1 MEALCYNVAQRKQSM
16 NELHLSKS
24 LVFAFCA
31 GVAFACSLVC
41 GADENGASMTPK
53 SGDVRV
59 CMVQDVSGYNSW
71 PMVQAIGDR
80 LVCAYS
86 RGSAHTI
93 NEGKRGVFARTS
105 TDCGKTWTDEVCV
118 VNDPGLGEVTIGKGM
133 ADDGAMLLWVRNWG
147 KVRRHDLYRS
157 KDGVEWKKIATPTFN
172 PMPMQITDIFKVDGG
187 SLMSLWFAGSYSNK
201 EGGHSWGTL
210 TSVDGGRTWTQRSV
224 ESGLAKSEWPTEQSA
239 IHLGNGRILAI
250 ARCESG
256 GKCQFQLT
264 SVDNGVTWKRDFT
277 NIQDVRE
284 STPSLIYEAKTRTV
298 FNYYY
303 QRGARKLKCRRANV
317 DQVFGKAMSWPQ
329 PTVLA
334 EGKEARAYDAGN
346 VNATAYGDLHSLA
359 LYTGST
365 TDTTVFVV
373 TSPVRLP

>member
-1 MEALCYNVAQRKQSM
+1 M

-24 LVFAFCA
+24 LSFAICASVVFAFS
-31 GVAFACSLVC
+31 VVC
-41 GADENGASMTPK
+41 GADENGVSMTPK

-59 CMVQDVSGYNSW
+59 STVQDVPGYNSW
-71 PMVQAIGDR
+71 PMVQAVGDR

-105 TDCGKTWTDEVCV
+105 SDCGKTWTDEVCV
-118 VNDPGLGEVTIGKGM
+118 VNDPGLGEVTIGKGVT
-133 ADDGAMLLWVRNWG
+133 DDGAMLLWVRNWG

-157 KDGVEWKKIATPTFN
+157 KDGVEWKKIATPSLD
-172 PMPMQITDIFKVDGG
+172 PMPMQITDVFKVDGG
-187 SLMSLWFAGSYSNK
+187 ILMSLWFAGSYSNK

-210 TSVDGGRTWTQRSV
+210 TSVDGGRTWTQRTV

-250 ARCESG
+250 ARCERG
-256 GKCQFQLT
+256 GRCQFQLT
-264 SVDNGVTWKRDFT
+264 SVDNGVTWKRELT
-277 NIQDVRE
+277 NIRDVRE
-284 STPSLIYEAKTRTV
+284 STPSLIYDAKTRTV

-303 QRGARKLKCRRANV
+303 QRGARRLKCRRVNV
-317 DQVFGKAMSWPQ
+317 DQVFGSPKSWPE
-329 PTVLA
+329 PAVLA
-334 EGKEARAYDAGN
+334 EGNEARDYDAGN
-346 VNATAYGDLHSLA
+346 VNATASGDRHSLA

>member
-1 MEALCYNVAQRKQSM
+1 M

-24 LVFAFCA
+24 LSFAISA
-31 GVAFACSLVC
+31 SVAFTFSAVC

-105 TDCGKTWTDEVCV
+105 PDCGKTWKDEVCV
-118 VNDPGLGEVTIGKGM
+118 VNDSGLGEVTIGKGM

-147 KVRRHDLYRS
+147 KLRRHDLYRS
-157 KDGVEWKKIATPTFN
+157 KDGVEWKKIATPTLN

-210 TSVDGGRTWTQRSV
+210 TSVDGGRTWTQRTV

-239 IHLGNGRILAI
+239 IHLGNGRILAV

-264 SVDNGVTWKRDFT
+264 SVDNGVTWKRELT
-277 NIQDVRE
+277 NIHDVRE
-284 STPSLIYEAKTRTV
+284 STPSLIYDAKTRTV

-303 QRGARKLKCRRANV
+303 QRGARKLKCRMANV
-317 DQVFGKAMSWPQ
+317 DQVFGSPKSWPE
-329 PTVLA
+329 PAVLA
-334 EGKEARAYDAGN
+334 EGNEARDYDAGN
-346 VNATAYGDLHSLA
+346 VNATASGDRHSLA

>member
-1 MEALCYNVAQRKQSM
+1 MAALCYNVAQRKQVM
-16 NELHLSKS
+16 NGTYLNSGLASA
-24 LVFAFCA
+24 LCA
-31 GVAFACSLVC
+31 GVAFVSMVC
-41 GADENGASMTPK
+41 GADESGVGMSPK

-59 CMVQDVSGYNSW
+59 FAVQDTPGYNSW
-71 PMVQAIGDR
+71 PMIQAVGDR

-93 NEGKRGVFARTS
+93 NEGRRGVFARTS
-105 TDCGKTWTDEVCV
+105 ADRGKTWTDEVCV

-133 ADDGAMLLWVRNWG
+133 DVDGAMLLWVRNWG

-157 KDGVEWKKIATPTFN
+157 KDGIEWKKVATPHLD

-187 SLMSLWFAGSYSNK
+187 GLMSLWFAGSYSNK

-210 TSVDGGRTWTQRSV
+210 TSVDGGRTWIQRIV

-239 IHLGNGRILAI
+239 INLENGRILAI
-250 ARCESG
+250 ARCERG

-264 SVDNGVTWKRDFT
+264 SVDNGVTWKRERT
-277 NIQDVRE
+277 NIHDVRE
-284 STPSLIYEAKTRTV
+284 STPSLIYDAKTRTV

-303 QRGARKLKCRRANV
+303 QRGARKLKCRRVNV
-317 DQVFGKAMSWPQ
+317 DQIFGNPMSWPE
-329 PTVLA
+329 PTVLV
-334 EGKEARAYDAGN
+334 EGKEKRDYDAGN
-346 VNATAYGDLHSLA
+346 VNATAVGGCHSLA

>member
-1 MEALCYNVAQRKQSM
+1 MNAINLNSSPLFALCAS
-16 NELHLSKS
+16 
-24 LVFAFCA
+24 
-31 GVAFACSLVC
+31 VAFAFSVVC
-41 GADENGASMTPK
+41 GADEDGVSMSPK

-59 CMVQDVSGYNSW
+59 STVQDVPGYNSW
-71 PMVQAIGDR
+71 PMVQTVGDR

-93 NEGKRGVFARTS
+93 NEGRRGVFARTS
-105 TDCGKTWTDEVCV
+105 TDCGKTWTEEVCV
-118 VNDPGLGEVTIGKGM
+118 VNDPGLGEVTIGKGL
-133 ADDGAMLLWVRNWG
+133 DGDGAMLLWVRNWG
-147 KVRRHDLYRS
+147 KTRRHDLYRS
-157 KDGVEWKKIATPTFN
+157 KDCVEWKKVATPSLD
-172 PMPMQITDIFKVDGG
+172 PMPMQITDIFKIDGG
-187 SLMSLWFAGSYSNK
+187 ILMSLWFAGSYSNK

-210 TSVDGGRTWTQRSV
+210 TSVDGGRTWTQRTV

-250 ARCESG
+250 ARCERG
-256 GKCQFQLT
+256 GKCQFQLS
-264 SVDNGVTWKRDFT
+264 SVDNGVTWKREPT

-284 STPSLIYEAKTRTV
+284 STPSLIYDAKTRSV

-303 QRGARKLKCRRANV
+303 QRGTRKLKCRRVNV
-317 DQVFGKAMSWPQ
+317 DQVFGSPMSWPE

-334 EGKEARAYDAGN
+334 EGKEARDYDAGN
-346 VNATAYGDLHSLA
+346 VNATAFGNRHYLA

-373 TSPVRLP
+373 TSPVRQH